1 MGTALRNHQE
11 KMKKVEANASMKLNS
26 TLVFSSASSTG
37 VCDQLKKS
45 SSNNL
50 FHSIYMLF

>member
-1 MGTALRNHQE
+1 MMQ
-11 KMKKVEANASMKLNS
+11 VEANASMKLNS

-45 SSNNL
+45 SGNNL

>member
-11 KMKKVEANASMKLNS
+11 KLKQVEANASVKLNG
-26 TLVFSSASSTG
+26 TLVFSSASSIG
-37 VCDQLKKS
+37 ICDQLKKS
-45 SSNNL
+45 SGNNL